1 LWALPRREKESKRA
15 VKRDHSRNRNF
26 PQLDPSARS
35 NEHHSLSSMTTA
47 AAKPISAERTSSWF
61 DRQRANWRLSFGNT
75 AIPDNEIE
83 LVQRRI
89 YVLPSMRGWAVIVI
103 GIMLLLTGINYQ
115 LSLAFVV
122 AFLLGGLMQVAL
134 HATYRNLRGAI
145 IRVGKSPR
153 CIAGETLVFPITIS
167 SPDRM
172 REGITLE
179 RLIPKTKRIV
189 GLAKKIRIAGDQQV
203 SYPIEVATTQRGI
216 VALGR
221 LLIESRA
228 PYGLIRAWSYAN
240 FEWVGLVEPVPESP
254 YPELPYAV
262 GSQAQ
267 SKRRADI
274 AHDPDMLRE
283 YAPGDSLKRV
293 AWKQVAKS
301 GNWYTRTG
309 EAGQRG
315 EVELTW
321 QAISLIDTE
330 ARLSRMAAWIDRARN
345 ANAAFSL
352 TMPNGH
358 LALADSAPHHDEALS
373 MLAVF
378 PKPIGEVRGVLA

>member
-1 LWALPRREKESKRA
+1 VKHVTGALAGAPRS
-15 VKRDHSRNRNF
+15 
-26 PQLDPSARS
+26 PWL
-35 NEHHSLSSMTTA
+35 
-47 AAKPISAERTSSWF
+47 
-61 DRQRANWRLSFGNT
+61 DRQRAHWRESFGNT
-75 AIPDNEIE
+75 ATTASEIE

-103 GIMLLLTGINYQ
+103 GILLLLVGVNYQ
-115 LSLAFVV
+115 LSQAYVI

-153 CIAGETLVFPITIS
+153 CIAGETLLFPVTIS
-167 SPDRM
+167 SPERM

-179 RLIPKTKRIV
+179 RLLPKQKRVI
-189 GLAKKIRIAGDQQV
+189 GNAKKIRIVADRQAA
-203 SYPIEVATTQRGI
+203 YPIEVKTTRRGI
-216 VALGR
+216 VSLGR
-221 LLIESRA
+221 LLVESRA
-228 PYGLIRAWSYAN
+228 PYGLIRAWSYVH
-240 FEWVGLVEPVPESP
+240 FEWVGLAEPIPETP
-254 YPELPYAV
+254 YPDLPYAT

-267 SKRRADI
+267 SQRRTDI

-283 YAPGDSLKRV
+283 YVHGDSLKRV

-301 GNWYTRTG
+301 GEWYTRTG

-315 EVELTW
+315 EVELAW
-321 QAISLIDTE
+321 QATSVSDTE
-330 ARLSRMAAWIDRARN
+330 ARLSRIAAWIDRARN

-352 TMPNGH
+352 TMPNGY

-378 PKPIGEVRGVLA
+378 PKPLNEVRGVRA